1 MKRFI
6 KSLFIILGLYLACDA
21 FILSLVIS
29 FNIGVIATFMVGAV
43 YFIYGFYYERIQLL
57 SKKGVVKWLKNLFLI
72 GNTIMISAIL
82 FIAVFGQIDTAT
94 YKEDAVIVLGAGL
107 NGDKIT
113 LPLYYRLEKSIE
125 YFNANPN
132 TMIVVSG
139 GQGRNETITEALAME
154 RYLLSKG
161 IPENKIIK
169 EDNSTST
176 YENFLLSKKLLDTHF
191 KNEYKSVFITNDFHL
206 FRANELS
213 KIVGINSNYLHA
225 KIQWYIAPVNYIRE
239 VLALIKLIILKQ

>member
-1 MKRFI
+1 
-6 KSLFIILGLYLACDA
+6 
-21 FILSLVIS
+21 
-29 FNIGVIATFMVGAV
+29 
-43 YFIYGFYYERIQLL
+43 
-57 SKKGVVKWLKNLFLI
+57 
-72 GNTIMISAIL
+72 MISAIL

-132 TMIVVSG
+132 AMIVVSG

-154 RYLLSKG
+154 RYLLSIG
-161 IPENKIIK
+161 IPKNKIIK

-239 VLALIKLIILKQ
+239 VLALIKLIILRQ